1 MNILKITRLNLK
13 PRILLSI
20 ILLIALIVPV
30 LFYQIIGKTDLYKFG
45 YITYILIIVFSLVTI
60 IPFMFVLRYEFKNCG
75 NLILVDRNQLERS
88 HIFLAI
94 ISALALIS
102 RLFLISAEQTFNSLL
117 IYIPLTFLILDEI
130 RITKKAYQYNDD
142 SIKRHFIISLLITFA
157 LIAVHFLSSIFTEF
171 KWNYTYGEFRFAMDS
186 HYSSGFFNLS
196 IIPIL
201 YLLSLIIRTKLQ
213 YSKNNS
219 KFLKSKIT
227 FYVFNIVAALLLIVF
242 SIFSSQ
248 YTYIVDSLKEYRL
261 FLSNN
266 NLDFVSMNAY
276 IISYVVVFISSLLI
290 LTSNIRFENRT
301 DNEKI
306 VLFVVLTITTIFSSV
321 FFSSTYKLY
330 LYSSMI
336 YLMMSLDLIK
346 KSSEKL
352 RRIYFSLLIVNSLFI
367 VLASALTLI
376 TSQREAGLAGIVYTG
391 AILTII
397 SILADI
403 LLGICLFKKN
413 KNQINVNITAKI

>member
-1 MNILKITRLNLK
+1 
-13 PRILLSI
+13 
-20 ILLIALIVPV
+20 
-30 LFYQIIGKTDLYKFG
+30 
-45 YITYILIIVFSLVTI
+45 
-60 IPFMFVLRYEFKNCG
+60 
-75 NLILVDRNQLERS
+75 
-88 HIFLAI
+88 
-94 ISALALIS
+94 
-102 RLFLISAEQTFNSLL
+102 
-117 IYIPLTFLILDEI
+117 
-130 RITKKAYQYNDD
+130 
-142 SIKRHFIISLLITFA
+142 
-157 LIAVHFLSSIFTEF
+157 
-171 KWNYTYGEFRFAMDS
+171 MDS
-186 HYSSGFFNLS
+186 HYSSCFFNLI

-201 YLLSLIIRTKLQ
+201 YLLSLNIRTKLQ
-213 YSKNNS
+213 YSKNES

-276 IISYVVVFISSLLI
+276 IISYVVVFIFSLLI
-290 LTSNIRFENRT
+290 LTSNIGLDNRNE
-301 DNEKI
+301 NEKI
-306 VLFVVLTITTIFSSV
+306 VLFVILTITTIFSSV

-330 LYSSMI
+330 IYSSMI

-376 TSQREAGLAGIVYTG
+376 TSRREAGLAGIVYTG
-391 AILTII
+391 VMLTII

-403 LLGICLFKKN
+403 LLGISLYKK
-413 KNQINVNITAKI
+413 KQK

>member
-1 MNILKITRLNLK
+1 MNNLKIARLNLK

-75 NLILVDRNQLERS
+75 NLILVDRNQLEGS

-94 ISALALIS
+94 IAGLALIS

-142 SIKRHFIISLLITFA
+142 SIKRHFNISLLITFA

-186 HYSSGFFNLS
+186 HYSSCFFNLS

-201 YLLSLIIRTKLQ
+201 YLLSLNIRTKLQ
-213 YSKNNS
+213 YSKNES
-219 KFLKSKIT
+219 KFLKNKIT

-290 LTSNIRFENRT
+290 LTSNIRT

-306 VLFVVLTITTIFSSV
+306 VLFVVITITTIFSSV

-336 YLMMSLDLIK
+336 YLMMCLDLFK

-376 TSQREAGLAGIVYTG
+376 TSQREAGLAEIVYTG
-391 AILTII
+391 VMLTII

-403 LLGICLFKKN
+403 LLGICLIKKN
-413 KNQINVNITAKI
+413 KNQINENITAKI